1 MARFRLSN
9 DAANFLDRLS
19 GFETAFD
26 NYYFCVI
33 AGLATGRSDE
43 LKSHEIVNYF
53 VDDYKPVKH
62 LLIGLLISAELKKS
76 GISLSEKEAV
86 RSKIKRLIDPASPTL
101 LTDAGIQRM
110 NSYADGGFLQIQE
123 KLGGKPDTTSQFLVS
138 FAEMMNNFFE
148 DNKIFD

>member
-9 DAANFLDRLS
+9 DAAKFLESLS

-33 AGLATGRSDE
+33 AGLSTGRSDD
-43 LKSHEIVNYF
+43 LPSHEIVNYF

-62 LLIGLLISAELKKS
+62 LLVGLLISAELKKS
-76 GISLSEKEAV
+76 GISLSEKDAV
-86 RSKIKRLIDPASPTL
+86 RSKIKRLIDPTSPTL

-110 NSYADGGFLQIQE
+110 NSYADGGYLQIKE
-123 KLGGKPDTTSQFLVS
+123 KLGGKPNTTSQFLVS
-138 FAEMMNNFFE
+138 FAEMMNAYFE
-148 DNKIFD
+148 TNKIFD